1 MKISG
6 IDKDFED
13 VIYYLDSN
21 GFKPFASCD
30 GVEANHVNP
39 NAINDAYIAF
49 LKSPKIINL
58 MAEFLKDRENFNIIL
73 NSEKNF
79 KPYELYG
86 NMISGTNYAVHFLN
100 KKGERTLYFESIIK
114 NLVERE
120 ENSLSEEQE
129 KLEMLERVLE
139 ESSDSDLAFSV
150 SLNGEYQPHMRKTGK
165 INELTIT
172 TKSGS
177 ERVEGDVII
186 QTERDMEALAS
197 ILSEKYNI
205 KERKDDFGEYPET
218 EFIMPR
224 FDKCSCS
231 IYFTDENFNQILE
244 QIQYIRQIAHTIP
257 TFEAKEGIGDDDEL
271 FDEYDYEEWDMNDE
285 MIEEYMFGEFEE
297 APLSKRENILAE
309 LEKEAEK
316 LSIEE
321 QQIPGLNPIDNER
334 I

>member
-13 VIYYLDSN
+13 IIYYLDSK

-30 GVEANHVNP
+30 GVEANHVDP
-39 NAINDAYIAF
+39 NDVGDAYIAF
-49 LKSPKIINL
+49 LKSPKIIKL

-73 NSEKNF
+73 NSEKDF

-86 NMISGTNYAVHFLN
+86 NMISGTNYSVHFLN
-100 KKGERTLYFESIIK
+100 KKGERTQYFESVIR
-114 NLVERE
+114 NLVEKE
-120 ENSLSEEQE
+120 ENSPSEEQK

-139 ESSDSDLAFSV
+139 EDSDSDLSFSV
-150 SLNGEYQPHMRKTGK
+150 SLNGQYQPHMRKIGK
-165 INELTIT
+165 INELIIT

-177 ERVEGDVII
+177 GRVEGDVII

-205 KERKDDFGEYPET
+205 KERKDDFGEYPEA

-231 IYFTDENFNQILE
+231 IYFTDEHFNQILE

-257 TFEAKEGIGDDDEL
+257 TFEAKEGIYDEDEL
-271 FDEYDYEEWDMNDE
+271 FDEYDYEEWDMNNGI
-285 MIEEYMFGEFEE
+285 MEEYMPEEFEE
-297 APLSKRENILAE
+297 TSLSEREKRLSE
-309 LEKEAEK
+309 LEKEAKE

-321 QQIPGLNPIDNER
+321 QKIPELSQMDNER

>member
-13 VIYYLDSN
+13 IIYFLDSN

-39 NAINDAYIAF
+39 KDVNDAYIAF
-49 LKSPKIINL
+49 LKSPKIMNL
-58 MAEFLKDRENFNIIL
+58 MAKLLKDRENFNIIL

-86 NMISGTNYAVHFLN
+86 NRISGIHYAVHFLN
-100 KKGERTLYFESIIK
+100 KKGERTQYFESIIR

-120 ENSLSEEQE
+120 ENSPSEEQE

-139 ESSDSDLAFSV
+139 ENSDSDLSFSV
-150 SLNGEYQPHMRKTGK
+150 SLNGEYQPYMRKAGK

-172 TKSGS
+172 TKSGNR
-177 ERVEGDVII
+177 RVEGDVII
-186 QTERDMEALAS
+186 QTERDMEVLAS

-205 KERKDDFGEYPET
+205 KKRKDDFGEYPET
-218 EFIMPR
+218 ELVMPS

-231 IYFTDENFNQILE
+231 IYFTDEHFNQMLE
-244 QIQYIRQIAHTIP
+244 QIQYIRQIAHTLP
-257 TFEAKEGIGDDDEL
+257 TFESKEGIGEDDEL
-271 FDEYDYEEWDMNDE
+271 FDGYDYEEEDINNE
-285 MIEEYMFGEFEE
+285 MIEEFGET
-297 APLSKRENILAE
+297 PLSKREKRLSE

-316 LSIEE
+316 LSMKE
-321 QQIPGLNPIDNER
+321 QQILELSQIDDER
-334 I
+334 MQE

>member
-13 VIYYLDSN
+13 IICYLDSN

-30 GVEANHVNP
+30 GVEANHENP
-39 NAINDAYIAF
+39 NDVNDAYIAF

-58 MAEFLKDRENFNIIL
+58 MAQFLKDRENFNIIL
-73 NSEKNF
+73 NSEKEF

-100 KKGERTLYFESIIK
+100 KKGERTQYFESIIR

-120 ENSLSEEQE
+120 ENYTEDELE
-129 KLEMLERVLE
+129 KLYMLERVLE
-139 ESSDSDLAFSV
+139 KNSNLDLVFSV
-150 SLNGEYQPHMRKTGK
+150 SLNGQYQPHMRKAGK

-172 TKSGS
+172 TKSGN

-186 QTERDMEALAS
+186 HTERDMEVLAN

-205 KERKDDFGEYPET
+205 KKRIDDFGEYPET

-231 IYFTDENFNQILE
+231 IYFTDEHFNQILE
-244 QIQYIRQIAHTIP
+244 QIQYIGQIAYTIP
-257 TFEAKEGIGDDDEL
+257 TFEGKEGIGDDEE
-271 FDEYDYEEWDMNDE
+271 FFGEYEEWDMKDE
-285 MIEEYMFGEFEE
+285 IFEQYISEEFEE
-297 APLSKRENILAE
+297 TPLSNREKRLAE
-309 LEKEAEK
+309 LEKEAAE
-316 LSIEE
+316 LSKEE
-321 QQIPGLNPIDNER
+321 QQILKLNQINNER